1 MSLVHDNPKIT
12 ELRRSKKVLER
23 QIRSRTAEF
32 EKSTESLSSEIAC
45 LKRTEQELKAQI
57 ADRAAAFT
65 KINEALLAEA
75 GSRERAE
82 KAACDA
88 EERCRTMIDAL
99 PLLVW
104 QSGTDKLCTYFNK
117 CWLEFTGRTME
128 QELGD
133 GWTENVHPDDFQRC
147 LGIYTNAFDRRES
160 FVIEYRLRY
169 RSGEYRWILDRGGP
183 QYSSEGTFLGY
194 IGGCIDA
201 HERKLAETELQK
213 SREELRTLAT
223 RLRANREYEKK
234 QLARDIHDELNG
246 TLSALKMD
254 LSLLPDRAATDRH
267 SFLEKLDSMSEL
279 IDRTVSRVRAIV
291 TELRPVVLD
300 KVGLIAAVE
309 WQTREFQNHSK
320 IVCET
325 HLPLE
330 EIPLDPERSTAV
342 FRILQEALTNVRRH
356 ANASKVVVDFGTEPG
371 YIILSV
377 RDDGGSIDE
386 RIVFA
391 DTSIGLLG
399 MRERALSFG
408 GTVDV
413 TPLQQGGT
421 LVRLRMPSQQ
431 SE

>member
-1 MSLVHDNPKIT
+1 MSLAHDNPKII
-12 ELRRSKKVLER
+12 ELRKSKKILER

-32 EKSTESLSSEIAC
+32 QKLNESLRNEITC
-45 LKRTEQELKAQI
+45 LKRTEQELTARI
-57 ADRAAAFT
+57 ADRTVAFT
-65 KINEALLAEA
+65 KISEALLAEA
-75 GSRERAE
+75 AGRQRAE

-88 EERCRTMIDAL
+88 EQRCRTMIDAL

-117 CWLEFTGRTME
+117 CWLEFTGRTMK

-133 GWTENVHPDDFQRC
+133 GWTENVHPDDLQRC
-147 LGIYTNAFDRRES
+147 LGIYTDAFDRRES
-160 FVIEYRLRY
+160 FVIEYRLRH
-169 RSGEYRWILDRGGP
+169 RSGEYRWIVDRGGP

-213 SREELRTLAT
+213 SREELRSLAT
-223 RLRANREYEKK
+223 RLWANREYEKK

-356 ANASKVVVDFGTEPG
+356 ANASKVVVDLGTEPG
-371 YIILSV
+371 CIILSV
-377 RDDGGSIDE
+377 RDDGRSIDE
-386 RIVFA
+386 KLVFA
-391 DTSIGLLG
+391 HTSIGLLG

-408 GTVDV
+408 GTVNV

-421 LVRLRMPSQQ
+421 LVRLRMPLQH